1 LFQGRFH
8 ALALLLLAAVA
19 RAQAQDRATLAGQIV
34 DATKEGVPGVAVK
47 LVGSGGVRETETD
60 AAGIYVFDNVPS
72 GAYTLEAS
80 KTGYTTI
87 RFQLDLAMR
96 ERRFLRL
103 QLSSGGG
110 PAKAVE
116 LSGSGPSLDLS
127 TGALHLIAAAGN
139 VPLQRRDLSS
149 LVELSPH
156 ALERPAEA
164 SGPSAMAVPPEMNYA
179 TLDGVSVVPAPHPEP
194 GTRLLTLPE
203 RYAQRSPAS
212 LQALSH
218 VAPVE
223 AIESVVVQTGALAP
237 EFSHSPGVQTAITS
251 RSGRNGFH
259 GAAYE
264 YARNDRFNAA
274 DWLANSFGLGRGTM
288 RYHQFGGAF
297 GGPVTQNGW
306 SFFAGYDG
314 SRGREPETSVAAVP
328 TLSAR
333 SASPLAVRPYLGAF
347 PLPAVPAA
355 APATAAPLP
364 VSFSKPFRSDAVS
377 LRLDQRWSER
387 TFSFLRYSYGRSHGE
402 ERGGPMLVPSAVQ
415 WRDSWTHA
423 ATVVLRSELSAPS
436 LNELRV
442 NYSRAQAAWAVSMD
456 SWGGAVPLADSQVF
470 PRGINS
476 SNGAFRL
483 MVPGLG
489 AWALG
494 DFAINRQQQLNV
506 VESFSKLVGRHQY
519 RFGVDYRRLAPTY
532 VSPPYSAD
540 VVFRGLSDSAGG
552 LLSGKAASAVIATR
566 DRAVY
571 PVWMNLSFYMQDNV
585 QATSRTTL
593 LYGFRWDITPPPGMR
608 RGPRPLGVGGT
619 IIELSQNEPLYPT
632 KYYQIA
638 PRLGLAYQMDSKPG
652 RELIFRLGAGAFYD
666 IGFASMATVF
676 TGAPYASVRVLT
688 DPGFPLTAS
697 DAQPPAFPPKR
708 PFGFVSTTDFD
719 LRFPAIIHWTAGFE
733 RMLGRNQALSM
744 IYLGNKG
751 RRLIRFESE
760 RSFTSKAYD
769 VIRRTVNE
777 GTSTY
782 NGIQIGFRR
791 RSGGRFLT
799 QVSYTLGR
807 ASDRAP
813 LGVAP
818 GPGFA
823 TVFTNEW
830 ADSDFDVRHL
840 FNGSGSVGLPG
851 PRGGLAGAILGG
863 WWLDF
868 AATGRSGLPFDV
880 LAISKLSSETKQ
892 SGETRRG
899 LYAWVRPDYTGQPL
913 WIEDQQ
919 APGGRR
925 INPAALVLADKF
937 DQGTLRRNALRGFP
951 LAQINVAVRRE
962 VGLRE
967 GARLSLT
974 VQALNAFNHSNFADP
989 LPSRE
994 AYLGAAAF
1002 GMATRL
1008 QSSGIAGA
1016 ARTLQFGVRLLF

>member
-1 LFQGRFH
+1 MDRCRLH
-8 ALALLLLAAVA
+8 AVALLLLAAVT
-19 RAQAQDRATLAGQIV
+19 RAQDRATLAGQVI
-34 DATKEGVPGVAVK
+34 DATKDGVPGAVVK
-47 LVGSGGVRETETD
+47 LIGAGGVRETETD
-60 AAGIYVFDNVPS
+60 AAGIYVFDNLPS
-72 GAYTLEAS
+72 GAYTVEAS
-80 KTGYTTI
+80 KTGYATV
-87 RFQLDLAMR
+87 RFQLDLGMR

-103 QLSSGGG
+103 QLSSDGG
-110 PAKAVE
+110 PAKTVE
-116 LSGSGPSLDLS
+116 LSGSGPSVDLS
-127 TGALHLIAAAGN
+127 TGALYLMAPAGHI
-139 VPLQRRDLSS
+139 PLQRRDLSS

-156 ALERPAEA
+156 ALQREA
-164 SGPSAMAVPPEMNYA
+164 DPSGPSALAVPPEMNYV

-194 GTRLLTLPE
+194 DTRLLMLPE

-212 LQALSH
+212 LEALPH

-223 AIESVVVQTGALAP
+223 AVESLTVQTGALAP

-251 RSGRNGFH
+251 RSGGNGFH
-259 GAAYE
+259 GAIYE

-274 DWLANSFGLGRGTM
+274 DWFANSLALGRGKM
-288 RYHQFGGAF
+288 RYHQFGGAL
-297 GGPVTQNGW
+297 GGPVGPVGW

-328 TLSAR
+328 SLSAR
-333 SASPLAVRPYLGAF
+333 STAPVAIRPYLAAF
-347 PLPAVPAA
+347 PLPGVT
-355 APATAAPLP
+355 APASAMANPLP
-364 VSFSKPFRSDAVS
+364 VSVSNPFRSDAAS
-377 LRLDQRWSER
+377 LRLDQRWTER
-387 TFSFLRYSYGRSHGE
+387 TFSFLRYSYGRSHIE
-402 ERGGPMLVPSAVQ
+402 ERGGRVLAPNVVQ
-415 WRDSWTHA
+415 FRHSWTHA
-423 ATVVLRSELSAPS
+423 ATVVLRSELSASS

-456 SWGGAVPLADSQVF
+456 AWGGAVPLADSQVF
-470 PRGINS
+470 PRGIS
-476 SNGAFRL
+476 RSNGAFRFT
-483 MVPGLG
+483 VPGLG

-494 DFAINRQQQLNV
+494 DFAINRQQQLNF

-532 VSPPYSAD
+532 LSPPYSAD
-540 VVFRGLSDSAGG
+540 VVFRGLSDSSGG
-552 LLSGKAASAVIATR
+552 VLSGTATSAVIATR
-566 DRAVY
+566 DKAVY

-666 IGFASMATVF
+666 IGFASTATVF

-697 DAQPPAFPPKR
+697 DSQPPAFPPKR

-733 RMLGRNQALSM
+733 RMLGRNQALSV

-782 NGIQIGFRR
+782 NGLQIGFRR
-791 RSGGRFLT
+791 RAGGRFVA

-813 LGVAP
+813 VGVAP
-818 GPGFA
+818 GPAFA

-868 AATGRSGLPFDV
+868 AATARSGLPSDV
-880 LAISKLSSETKQ
+880 LAISKLSSEARQ
-892 SGETRRG
+892 SGEIRRG

-913 WIEDQQ
+913 WTEDPQ

-925 INPAALVLADKF
+925 INPAALLLADKF

-951 LAQINVAVRRE
+951 LAQINAALRRDVALAE
-962 VGLRE
+962 S
-967 GARLSLT
+967 ARLSLA
-974 VQALNAFNHSNFADP
+974 VQALNIFNHSNFADP

-1002 GMATRL
+1002 GVATRL

-1016 ARTLQFGVRLLF
+1016 ARTLQFGLRLLF

>member
-1 LFQGRFH
+1 MHRCRLH
-8 ALALLLLAAVA
+8 AAALLLLAAVT
-19 RAQAQDRATLAGQIV
+19 QAQDRATLAGQVI
-34 DATKEGVPGVAVK
+34 DDTKDGVPSVVVK
-47 LVGSGGVRETETD
+47 LIGAGGVRQTETD
-60 AAGIYVFDNVPS
+60 AAGMYVFDNLPS
-72 GAYTLEAS
+72 GAYTVEAS
-80 KTGYTTI
+80 KAGYATV
-87 RFQLDLAMR
+87 RFQLDLATR

-103 QLSSGGG
+103 QLSNNGD

-116 LSGSGPSLDLS
+116 LSGSGPSVDLS
-127 TGALHLIAAAGN
+127 TGALYLIAAAGY

-156 ALERPAEA
+156 AFEREAER
-164 SGPSAMAVPPEMNYA
+164 SGPSALAVPPEMNYA

-194 GTRLLTLPE
+194 EGRLLTLPE

-212 LQALSH
+212 LEALPH

-223 AIESVVVQTGALAP
+223 SVESVAVQTGALAP
-237 EFSHSPGVQTAITS
+237 EFSHSAGVQTAITS
-251 RSGRNGFH
+251 RSGGSGFH

-264 YARNDRFNAA
+264 YTRNDRFNAA
-274 DWLANSFGLGRGTM
+274 DWFANSFGLGRGTM

-297 GGPVTQNGW
+297 GGPVARQGW

-314 SRGREPETSVAAVP
+314 SRGREPQTSLAAVP
-328 TLSAR
+328 SLSAR
-333 SASPLAVRPYLGAF
+333 SAGPGAIRPYLAAF
-347 PLPAVPAA
+347 PVPGVS
-355 APATAAPLP
+355 APASVVAGPLP
-364 VSFSKPFRSDAVS
+364 VSVSNPFRGDAAS
-377 LRLDQRWSER
+377 LRLDQRWTER
-387 TFSFLRYSYGRSHGE
+387 TFSFLRYSYGRSRVE
-402 ERGGPMLVPSAVQ
+402 ERGGPVLAPNVIQ
-415 WRDSWTHA
+415 FRDSWTHA
-423 ATVVLRSELSAPS
+423 ATVVLRSELSASS
-436 LNELRV
+436 LNELRA

-456 SWGGAVPLADSQVF
+456 AWGGAVPLADSQVF
-470 PRGINS
+470 PREINR
-476 SNGAFRL
+476 SNGAFRFT
-483 MVPGLG
+483 VPGLG

-494 DFAINRQQQLNV
+494 DFAVNRQQQLNV

-532 VSPPYSAD
+532 LSPPYSAD
-540 VVFRGLSDSAGG
+540 VVFRGLSDSPGG
-552 LLSGKAASAVIATR
+552 VLSGTATSAVIATR
-566 DRAVY
+566 DKAVY
-571 PVWMNLSFYMQDNV
+571 PVWMNLSFHMQDNV

-666 IGFASMATVF
+666 IGFASTATVF

-697 DAQPPAFPPKR
+697 DSQPPAFPPKR

-733 RMLGRNQALSM
+733 RMLGRNQALSV

-791 RSGGRFLT
+791 RAGRFLT
-799 QVSYTLGR
+799 QLSYTLGR

-813 LGVAP
+813 IGVAP
-818 GPGFA
+818 GPAFA

-830 ADSDFDVRHL
+830 ADSDFDVRHVL
-840 FNGSGSVGLPG
+840 NGSGSVGLPG
-851 PRGGLAGAILGG
+851 PQRGLAGAILGG

-868 AATGRSGLPFDV
+868 AATARSGLPFDV
-880 LAISKLSSETKQ
+880 LAISKLSSEAQQ

-913 WIEDQQ
+913 WIEDPQ
-919 APGGRR
+919 APGSRR
-925 INPAALVLADKF
+925 INPAALLLADKF
-937 DQGTLRRNALRGFP
+937 DHGTLRRNALRGFP
-951 LAQINVAVRRE
+951 LVQINGALRRE
-962 VGLRE
+962 VAFGE
-967 GARLSLT
+967 GARLSLA
-974 VQALNAFNHSNFADP
+974 VQLLNAFNHPNFADP

-1002 GMATRL
+1002 GSATRL
-1008 QSSGIAGA
+1008 QSSGVAGT